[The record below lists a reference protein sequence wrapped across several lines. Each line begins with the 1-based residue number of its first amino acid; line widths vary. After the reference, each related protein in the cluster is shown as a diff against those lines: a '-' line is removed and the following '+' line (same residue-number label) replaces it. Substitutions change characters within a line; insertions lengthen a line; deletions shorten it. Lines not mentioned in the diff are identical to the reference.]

1 MIKNLQG
8 LLDQLEAIA
17 PVFAADIRKDEVKEN
32 KSFFIYDDDGDIKK
46 PDTST
51 NQYQQEFYL
60 YFVTREK
67 MDLDKFKIIEMCD
80 DHRLLFNSC
89 ETQVGKIEGLDVEA
103 SMTTFTFIHI
113 HRMCRG

>member
-1 MIKNLQG
+1 MG
-8 LLDQLEAIA
+8 L
-17 PVFAADIRKDEVKEN
+17 PFHFAAECQPGCCGGQGT
-32 KSFFIYDDDGDIKK
+32 SGGLFFIYDDDGDIKK

-89 ETQVGKIEGLDVEA
+89 ETQVGKIEDLDVEA
-103 SMTTFTFIHI
+103 SMTTFTFIHV

>member
-1 MIKNLQG
+1 
-8 LLDQLEAIA
+8 
-17 PVFAADIRKDEVKEN
+17 
-32 KSFFIYDDDGDIKK
+32 
-46 PDTST
+46 
-51 NQYQQEFYL
+51 
-60 YFVTREK
+60 